1 MEKKKVYFSEGNE
14 DLKMF
19 KRQEIFRS
27 GLTDKLQ
34 KACHYMTIIIIVRG
48 NYEQSNRGRNYKA
61 IH

>member
-1 MEKKKVYFSEGNE
+1 
-14 DLKMF
+14 MF

-34 KACHYMTIIIIVRG
+34 KACHHMTIIIIVRG
-48 NYEQSNRGRNYKA
+48 NYEQSNRGRNYKE

>member
-1 MEKKKVYFSEGNE
+1 
-14 DLKMF
+14 MF

-34 KACHYMTIIIIVRG
+34 KACHHMTIIIIVRG

-61 IH
+61 IHKKK